1 MNISNFKIPNNKEI
15 TMFLEKFA
23 QNSMNLCEEK
33 INLLKNSLDLKY
45 QKILNEYF
53 PYLKYRIEFYKN
65 IISKQSQNETH
76 RANSNLE
83 QQQNNQNPIR
93 SEYF

>member
-33 INLLKNSLDLKY
+33 INLLKKISNMIMRNWSL
-45 QKILNEYF
+45 
-53 PYLKYRIEFYKN
+53 
-65 IISKQSQNETH
+65 
-76 RANSNLE
+76 AM
-83 QQQNNQNPIR
+83 
-93 SEYF
+93 